1 MKIDFYL
8 RFHTKFGQSL
18 AISGNL
24 AVLGSDE
31 LNNALPMRFLS
42 EELWQASIEI
52 DPSEND
58 TLRYRYIFTNERGE
72 TIKEAEKERTIDIK
86 KSSSDLLLL
95 DTWNDAS
102 FVENSFY
109 TTPFREVF
117 LSDRKK
123 YKLRK
128 NNSFTHQFKIKAP
141 LLADNE
147 VVCLSGSSKTL
158 GLWNTAAPV
167 LLSKKGQWWT
177 VNLDIDASEFALSYK
192 YGLYNVKSG
201 EFIRFENGDNR
212 ILHNDGSVNKKTIIH
227 DGFLRLPANRWKGAG
242 VAIPV
247 FSLRSNNSFGVGE
260 FNDIKLLVDW
270 ADEVGLKMIQ
280 LLPINDTSA
289 TNTWKDSY
297 PYAAISAFAL
307 HPIYIN
313 LNKVGGKKGSQVVK
327 ALNKK
332 TKTIKP
338 AGGN

>member
-177 VNLDIDASEFALSYK
+177 VNLDIDAS
-192 YGLYNVKSG
+192 
-201 EFIRFENGDNR
+201 
-212 ILHNDGSVNKKTIIH
+212 
-227 DGFLRLPANRWKGAG
+227 
-242 VAIPV
+242 
-247 FSLRSNNSFGVGE
+247 
-260 FNDIKLLVDW
+260 
-270 ADEVGLKMIQ
+270 
-280 LLPINDTSA
+280 
-289 TNTWKDSY
+289 
-297 PYAAISAFAL
+297 
-307 HPIYIN
+307 
-313 LNKVGGKKGSQVVK
+313 
-327 ALNKK
+327 
-332 TKTIKP
+332 
-338 AGGN
+338 